1 MGMPGA
7 RYGVDA
13 PYGFSFVG
21 LVVVGF
27 WVTGLVMAVTVD
39 LVAALPALLAG
50 TLLAGCLALSLHTS
64 LRGKF
69 LVWRDVLDELDLRG
83 DERLL
88 DLGCGRG
95 AVLVAAAR
103 RLPRGRAVGV
113 DLWRGLHQSGNS
125 PAATLR
131 NARAEGV
138 ADRVHVH
145 GGDLRRLPYAEA
157 SFDLVGSSL
166 TVHTIFGA
174 HTRAQAIAEAYR
186 VLRPGGRLLIADLGR
201 TPREYA
207 AVLARLDAQDIR
219 VRSLGWR
226 AWWGS
231 PWVPTRLLTA
241 RKPDAP

>member
-1 MGMPGA
+1 MPGA
-7 RYGVDA
+7 RYGMDA
-13 PYGFSFVG
+13 PYGFGFVG
-21 LVVVGF
+21 LVVLGF
-27 WVTGLVMAVTVD
+27 WVTGLVMAVTAD
-39 LVAALPALLAG
+39 LAAALPALVSG
-50 TLLAGCLALSLHTS
+50 TLLAGCLALSLHAT

-95 AVLVAAAR
+95 AVLLAAAR
-103 RLPRGRAVGV
+103 HLPQGRAVGV
-113 DLWRGLHQSGNS
+113 DLWRGRDQSGNT

-138 ADRVHVH
+138 ADRVHVQ

-157 SFDLVGSSL
+157 SFDLVVSSL

-174 HTRAQAIAEAYR
+174 NARAQAIAEAYR
-186 VLRPGGRLLIADLGR
+186 VLRPGGRLLIADLAR

-207 AVLARLDAQDIR
+207 AVLARLNAQDIR
-219 VRSLGWR
+219 VRGLGWR

-241 RKPDAP
+241 RKPATP